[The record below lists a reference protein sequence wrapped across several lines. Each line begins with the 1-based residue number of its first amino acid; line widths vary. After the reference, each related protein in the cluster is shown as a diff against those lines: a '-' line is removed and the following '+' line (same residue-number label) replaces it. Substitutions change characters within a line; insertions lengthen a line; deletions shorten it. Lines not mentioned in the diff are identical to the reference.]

1 MKRFLIAVALICALS
16 SATNAADIPSTDKPA
31 PQASSSVVSAIV
43 AIISVVV
50 R

>member
-16 SATNAADIPSTDKPA
+16 TAADAADIPSTDKPA
-31 PQASSSVVSAIV
+31 PQASSSVVRAIV
-43 AIISVVV
+43 TIISVIA